1 MTPWHDFWH
10 GGFWVFPFMMMIFM
24 LVMVIVA
31 LFLVRS
37 FFGQD
42 FRAPWSGRV
51 ERKAGGSDSPL
62 EVAKRRYARGEIT
75 REEFE
80 EIKKTIG

>member
-10 GGFWVFPFMMMIFM
+10 GGFWFFPFMMMIFM
-24 LVMVIVA
+24 LIMVIVV
-31 LFLVRS
+31 LFLMRN

-42 FRAPWSGRV
+42 FRAPGSGRV
-51 ERKAGGSDSPL
+51 GRKAGGNDSPL
-62 EVAKRRYARGEIT
+62 EIAKCRYARGEIT